1 MTLSTHNTAQKIK
14 VSIKDFFDKYNQI
27 RNLFYWRKTS
37 FFAQCNF
44 LCSVRGTQVSQNPW
58 QIQVKEYF

>member
-27 RNLFYWRKTS
+27 RS
-37 FFAQCNF
+37 FKEKLHF
-44 LCSVRGTQVSQNPW
+44 LRSVSFCV
-58 QIQVKEYF
+58 V